1 MFSPINKFEHSHN
14 APAEPPEV
22 QQHFPGNELQPH
34 IIVRVARNDL
44 NCEREI
50 LQVATQL
57 TLFRLD

>member
-34 IIVRVARNDL
+34 IIDRAARIDLIYERVIPL
-44 NCEREI
+44 
-50 LQVATQL
+50 VVTQL